1 VRELRPPEGGEM
13 KARGAVAVIF
23 FVNGIVLASWIPHIP
38 ALKTD
43 HGLDDGRLG
52 LVLLSMA
59 VGSVLALPMAGSL
72 IGRLGSRR
80 MTSIAASAFCLS
92 LPLPVISPNVPLAAL
107 ALLIL
112 GAGNAMLDVSM
123 NAQAALVEARYRRP
137 IMSSFHALWSVG
149 GVVGAALASAAMGAR
164 VGPRWHVI
172 GVAATALSVVLVV
185 RRGLLPT
192 APSSGPRGPV
202 FVLPPASVLSLGI
215 LTFCG
220 LLAEGAVGDWSGVYL
235 RDALGASASV
245 AAIGFA
251 AFSLAMAAGRFA
263 GDRLAARLGAAR
275 LLRLSGA
282 TAVAGI
288 GGALLLGTPLAA
300 IAGFGLVG
308 LGIANV
314 IPVLFSAAGRV
325 PGTRPEMALAAV
337 ATTGYFGFLTGPP
350 LIGLTAELTSLSAGL
365 GVVGLACAVIAA
377 RASALTRS
385 PARTP
390 EVATLGTTRP

>member
-1 VRELRPPEGGEM
+1 M
-13 KARGAVAVIF
+13 KARAAVAVVF
-23 FVNGIVLASWIPHIP
+23 FINGAVLASWIPHIP

-59 VGSVLALPMAGSL
+59 AGSVLALPMAGWL

-80 MTSIAASAFCLS
+80 MTSIAASAFCLA
-92 LPLPVISPNVPLAAL
+92 LPLPVVSPNVPLAAL

-137 IMSSFHALWSVG
+137 LMSSFHALWSVG
-149 GVVGAALASAAMGAR
+149 GVVGAALASAAMAAGVGA
-164 VGPRWHVI
+164 RWHVLAI
-172 GVAATALSVVLVV
+172 TVASLAIVAIAH
-185 RRGLLPT
+185 RELLPT
-192 APSSGPRGPV
+192 APSSGPREPV
-202 FVLPPASVLSLGI
+202 FVLPPPSVLSLGI

-235 RDALGASASV
+235 RDVLGAPPSVSAI
-245 AAIGFA
+245 AFA
-251 AFSLAMAAGRFA
+251 AFSLAMAVGRFA
-263 GDRLAARLGAAR
+263 GDPLAARLGPAR
-275 LLRLSGA
+275 LLRLSGV
-282 TAVAGI
+282 TAVVGV
-288 GGALLLGTPLAA
+288 GGALLIGTPLAA
-300 IAGFGLVG
+300 IIGFGLVG

-314 IPVLFSAAGRV
+314 IPVLFSACGRV
-325 PGTRPEMALAAV
+325 RGTRPEMALAAV

-350 LIGLTAELTSLSAGL
+350 LIGLTAELTSLPVGL

-377 RASALTRS
+377 RASTLTRS
-385 PARTP
+385 PRARTRD
-390 EVATLGTTRP
+390 VAALDTGRV